1 MRNNTSM
8 KFRNVLVSVSALW
21 EITGNGHHSVHGHGE
36 DGKIERHLGK
46 KPRREEAAEGLSFI
60 L

>member
-1 MRNNTSM
+1 M